1 MTRIQW
7 NLQWRWVL
15 LGHAREREEGRERE
29 RGASN
34 STLCRLTF
42 FSRPKLAS
50 LFNRGKGECNF
61 VTVLS
66 PWQPFHPL
74 SVLRLIGDRRGG
86 DHRQLWNLLLPRIL
100 QWYAP
105 LSSNWY
111 KIPLNLF
118 EYLENSINF
127 AYFVS
132 KIGETIIS
140 SFRKLNSWF
149 LKSGDSKRVEL
160 FVPSTRFETTTDR
173 SLEDANSKWAARI
186 GREERMKRENEE
198 DALHACARVEDANSL
213 KQITYAR
220 A

>member
-15 LGHAREREEGRERE
+15 LGHAREREKGG
-29 RGASN
+29 GASN

-86 DHRQLWNLLLPRIL
+86 DDIGSFEILLLQNIPPFIELIRGI
-100 QWYAP
+100 
-105 LSSNWY
+105 NWC
-111 KIPLNLF
+111 KRFDRMREL
-118 EYLENSINF
+118 EYSAHI
-127 AYFVS
+127 VS
-132 KIGETIIS
+132 KIYETIIIITIA
-140 SFRKLNSWF
+140 RLENWTRR
-149 LKSGDSKRVEL
+149 LATSGDSYRIDSGRVVRS
-160 FVPSTRFETTTDR
+160 FDR
-173 SLEDANSKWAARI
+173 SWR
-186 GREERMKRENEE
+186 R
-198 DALHACARVEDANSL
+198 
-213 KQITYAR
+213 
-220 A
+220 